1 MKRRLWYESFTEKF
15 IEGLPVGNGRLAAM
29 MLGRPENLRI
39 ALNHEWMWRGE
50 NRFRE
55 YPDVSEHLPE
65 VREALLQEDFL
76 KASDLANQYFGGTGG
91 ISGIPDRVDPYQPV
105 GDLWFRLNPGD
116 VKNYTRSLN
125 LDTGL
130 AKTEYESDY
139 GKIVQE
145 LFVSSHDDCIVT
157 RMTTEKPANVDVVLD
172 RKEDPR
178 CTITYEQETSGLR
191 MKGSFVDG
199 ISFQACVKI
208 ITDGTWS
215 IATQEHSP
223 YLKVTDAT
231 HILLLLQIGTD
242 AKGTDPNQEMTFPI
256 DFVQNQDLACAD
268 TAPHRSKGIEELY
281 RTFYQRHC
289 GKFTILKGNALL
301 DVAVE
306 DCDLPT
312 DQRISLF
319 RQGGDPALPLL
330 YFEYGRYLMA
340 SGSSGELPINL
351 QGKWN
356 EDLQPPWDADY
367 HLDVNLQMCYWFVET
382 LGMNHAS
389 NTLFN
394 LLEKYVPYAK
404 VMAKHLYRCNG
415 ITMTLQTDVWGRTTP
430 EAYGWAVWVGAAP
443 WLAQHM
449 FMHWRYTKDLQ
460 FLQERCYPFL
470 KEAAAFF
477 EDYLVEKDGELWIM
491 PSQSPENRFEGTG
504 KWPVSIGV
512 NSAMDIE
519 LITELLNSSIEAAE
533 ILDVDTEKVV
543 LWHDILNKLPKLST
557 DSIGRLNEWDKERV
571 EVEPGHRHLSHL
583 YGLYPSQLFEPDSWE
598 WKASER
604 SLDERLKRGGGHT
617 GWSRSWV
624 ACLMARL
631 GRGDEAWNHF
641 MALIGDFATISLLD
655 LHPPRIFQI
664 DGNMGGTACVCEML
678 MQSRRGRLYLLPAL
692 PSAWKTGSVRNFR
705 AQDGVTVSFSWEN
718 GLLTSCEITSAE
730 DQTLWVICGEQEWNV
745 RLEAGKVLS
754 VL

>member
-1 MKRRLWYESFTEKF
+1 
-15 IEGLPVGNGRLAAM
+15 
-29 MLGRPENLRI
+29 
-39 ALNHEWMWRGE
+39 
-50 NRFRE
+50 
-55 YPDVSEHLPE
+55 
-65 VREALLQEDFL
+65 
-76 KASDLANQYFGGTGG
+76 
-91 ISGIPDRVDPYQPV
+91 
-105 GDLWFRLNPGD
+105 
-116 VKNYTRSLN
+116 
-125 LDTGL
+125 
-130 AKTEYESDY
+130 
-139 GKIVQE
+139 
-145 LFVSSHDDCIVT
+145 
-157 RMTTEKPANVDVVLD
+157 
-172 RKEDPR
+172 
-178 CTITYEQETSGLR
+178 
-191 MKGSFVDG
+191 
-199 ISFQACVKI
+199 
-208 ITDGTWS
+208 
-215 IATQEHSP
+215 
-223 YLKVTDAT
+223 
-231 HILLLLQIGTD
+231 
-242 AKGTDPNQEMTFPI
+242 MTFPI
-256 DFVQNQDLACAD
+256 DFIQNQNLAQAD
-268 TAPHRSKGIEELY
+268 NPQADNADAVPHRRQAIEELY
-281 RTFYQRHC
+281 KTFHQNHC
-289 GKFTILKGNALL
+289 RKFAVLKGDAALDI
-301 DVAVE
+301 DVE
-306 DCDLPT
+306 YCDLPT
-312 DQRISLF
+312 DQRIELF
-319 RQGGDPALPLL
+319 RRGGDPALPLL

-356 EDLQPPWDADY
+356 EDLQPAWDADY

-382 LGMNHAS
+382 LGMDHAS

-394 LLEKYVPYAK
+394 LLERYVPYAK
-404 VMAKHLYRCNG
+404 VMAKHLYGCNG

-460 FLQERCYPFL
+460 FLRERCYPFL

-519 LITELLNSSIEAAE
+519 LITELLSSSIEAAQ
-533 ILDVDTEKVV
+533 ILGVDAEKVI
-543 LWHDILNKLPKLST
+543 LWQDMINRLPKLST

-583 YGLYPSQLFEPDSWE
+583 YGLYPSQLFEPESRE
-598 WKASER
+598 WKAAER
-604 SLDERLKRGGGHT
+604 SLDERLKHGGGHT

-631 GRGDEAWNHF
+631 GRGDDAWHHF

-692 PSAWKTGSVRNFR
+692 PSAWQTGRVRNFR
-705 AQDGVTVSFSWEN
+705 AQDGVTVSFAWEN
-718 GLLTSCEITSAE
+718 GKLTSCELTSAT
-730 DQTLWVICGEQEWNV
+730 DQTLCVISGDREWNV
-745 RLEAGKVLS
+745 VLEARNVSTVL
-754 VL
+754 